1 MQSSVLI
8 GNCVN
13 LIPTLPDN
21 QFQCVV
27 TSPPY
32 FGLRDYNH
40 EEQIGREHSPEQ
52 FVKSLVD
59 VFEACRSKLKSN
71 GTLWVNLGDSYWG
84 GKNTPGLKKG
94 DLVGTPWMFAFAM
107 RSAGWYLRQTI
118 IWHKPNPMPESV
130 KNRCTTAHEYVFL
143 FSKQSDYYFDHAA
156 IAEPADPSKWG
167 LKKDGTYGGGD
178 AKDYAAAGV
187 QQPRSVKER
196 LAAKLASG
204 EPITRN
210 SHSVWTISK
219 QPFKGAHFAVMP
231 SRLAEQCI
239 KAGSAVGDWV
249 LDPFG
254 GAGTTAVCAQRLG
267 RNWIITELNPE
278 FASVAQD
285 RITQATATNT
295 QPQAPDAAVVN
306 DLFDF

>member
-1 MQSSVLI
+1 MT
-8 GNCVN
+8 

-21 QFQCVV
+21 HFQCVV

-40 EEQIGREHSPEQ
+40 DEQIGREESPDQ
-52 FVKSLVD
+52 FVNNLVN
-59 VFEACRSKLKSN
+59 VFEVARPKLKSN

-84 GKNTPGLKKG
+84 GKNSTGLKKG

-107 RSAGWYLRQTI
+107 RTKGWYLRQTI

-143 FSKQSDYYFDHAA
+143 FSKQSDYYFDSNA

-167 LKKDGTYGGGD
+167 LRKDGTYGGGD
-178 AKDYAAAGV
+178 AKDYESAGV
-187 QQPRSVKER
+187 QKPRSVKER

-210 SHSVWTISK
+210 AHSVWSISK

-231 SRLAEQCI
+231 TKLAAQCI
-239 KAGSAVGDWV
+239 KAGSAEGDWV

-254 GAGTTAVCAQRLG
+254 GAGTTAVVSQSLK

-278 FASVAQD
+278 FATVAQN
-285 RITQATATNT
+285 RIAQKSADSTQQEPDSATMQNF
-295 QPQAPDAAVVN
+295 
-306 DLFDF
+306 LEF